1 MFKKLSTKMI
11 FTFLLVFALIIAALS
26 VFLYLQQSKKIE
38 NDVKEESQVIVK
50 NLSSSV
56 AMFLDKYQSN
66 LSMFVNQEAV
76 IDFLK
81 DIDEGRAEKFAEDRL
96 AILSNFTKYVKD
108 NPSVTNV
115 YITGTDGTIL
125 LEPDVTLPEDF
136 KPLDAPWYKGALDA
150 PDKVFWSEPYID
162 KSSKE
167 FIVTGSKAVKNTA
180 THKIIG
186 VVAIDLRIDQ
196 LNELV
201 ARTDVEYGGYA
212 FLFDKNGTAMIH
224 PTEKGSDLSDLGF
237 IKQMY
242 DSKESSGFIEYLFK
256 GEDRI
261 LFYDTTPEGWKAG
274 TAYIYNHMQE
284 DAQSLGKVLIFA
296 SIVAMLVLSLL
307 VYFLAKSITRPIAAL
322 KNKVE
327 MVAQGDLTVEIQT
340 NGRDEIGQLG
350 VHFGIM
356 VSSLRKLVSSVQASV
371 QSVRMDAENLS
382 ITSEETTA
390 SSEEISRAIEEIS
403 AGASQAALE
412 SEKGSQRTME
422 LSDKIDQL
430 NMQAGTLME
439 LSEGSERASRAG
451 YSQVQDLK
459 DTAKESSL
467 VIGSVESVIHLLND
481 KINNIEKVIYAIN
494 EISEQTNLLALNAS
508 IEAAR
513 AGEHGKGFAVVAE
526 EVRKLAEQSS
536 AATGEVKETI
546 LDIQQESA
554 RAIIEMGRTK
564 DIAASQELAVLDT
577 ENAFNS
583 ITDAISRMVQTIENI
598 TNDSALMNQY
608 KDEVVGSIQSMA
620 AGSQQSAAACE
631 EINASS
637 DQQLEALENIAASA
651 ETLKDASNELSYII
665 QKFDTGQ

>member
-1 MFKKLSTKMI
+1 
-11 FTFLLVFALIIAALS
+11 
-26 VFLYLQQSKKIE
+26 
-38 NDVKEESQVIVK
+38 
-50 NLSSSV
+50 
-56 AMFLDKYQSN
+56 
-66 LSMFVNQEAV
+66 
-76 IDFLK
+76 
-81 DIDEGRAEKFAEDRL
+81 
-96 AILSNFTKYVKD
+96 
-108 NPSVTNV
+108 
-115 YITGTDGTIL
+115 
-125 LEPDVTLPEDF
+125 
-136 KPLDAPWYKGALDA
+136 
-150 PDKVFWSEPYID
+150 
-162 KSSKE
+162 
-167 FIVTGSKAVKNTA
+167 
-180 THKIIG
+180 
-186 VVAIDLRIDQ
+186 
-196 LNELV
+196 
-201 ARTDVEYGGYA
+201 
-212 FLFDKNGTAMIH
+212 
-224 PTEKGSDLSDLGF
+224 
-237 IKQMY
+237 
-242 DSKESSGFIEYLFK
+242 
-256 GEDRI
+256 
-261 LFYDTTPEGWKAG
+261 
-274 TAYIYNHMQE
+274 
-284 DAQSLGKVLIFA
+284 
-296 SIVAMLVLSLL
+296 VAMLVLSVL
-307 VYFLAKSITRPIAAL
+307 VYFLARSITRPIAAL

-327 MVAQGDLTVEIQT
+327 MVAQGNLTVEIQT

-554 RAIIEMGRTK
+554 RAIKEMGRTK

-637 DQQLEALENIAASA
+637 DQQLEALKNIAASA

>member
-1 MFKKLSTKMI
+1 
-11 FTFLLVFALIIAALS
+11 
-26 VFLYLQQSKKIE
+26 
-38 NDVKEESQVIVK
+38 
-50 NLSSSV
+50 
-56 AMFLDKYQSN
+56 
-66 LSMFVNQEAV
+66 
-76 IDFLK
+76 
-81 DIDEGRAEKFAEDRL
+81 
-96 AILSNFTKYVKD
+96 
-108 NPSVTNV
+108 
-115 YITGTDGTIL
+115 
-125 LEPDVTLPEDF
+125 
-136 KPLDAPWYKGALDA
+136 
-150 PDKVFWSEPYID
+150 
-162 KSSKE
+162 
-167 FIVTGSKAVKNTA
+167 
-180 THKIIG
+180 
-186 VVAIDLRIDQ
+186 
-196 LNELV
+196 
-201 ARTDVEYGGYA
+201 
-212 FLFDKNGTAMIH
+212 
-224 PTEKGSDLSDLGF
+224 
-237 IKQMY
+237 
-242 DSKESSGFIEYLFK
+242 
-256 GEDRI
+256 
-261 LFYDTTPEGWKAG
+261 
-274 TAYIYNHMQE
+274 
-284 DAQSLGKVLIFA
+284 
-296 SIVAMLVLSLL
+296 
-307 VYFLAKSITRPIAAL
+307 
-322 KNKVE
+322 
-327 MVAQGDLTVEIQT
+327 
-340 NGRDEIGQLG
+340 
-350 VHFGIM
+350 
-356 VSSLRKLVSSVQASV
+356 
-371 QSVRMDAENLS
+371 
-382 ITSEETTA
+382 
-390 SSEEISRAIEEIS
+390 
-403 AGASQAALE
+403 
-412 SEKGSQRTME
+412 ME

-554 RAIIEMGRTK
+554 RAIKEMGRTK

-637 DQQLEALENIAASA
+637 DQQLEALKNIAASA